1 MYPLKLTS
9 VLKDILW
16 GGTRLSEEYGKG
28 TPGQKIAEAWV
39 LSLRKD
45 GENRIENGSLSGKTL
60 SETGLFPEPFP
71 LLIKLIDAHDRLS
84 VQVHPNDAYA
94 RAAGLPAG
102 KTEMW
107 YVLDAKEGA
116 ELVYGIENVAK
127 ETLRKAAEEGK
138 LEPYLKRKKVRKGD
152 VFFIPAGLVHA
163 IGDGILIAEVQQNSN
178 TTYRLYDYD
187 RRDKDG
193 KARPLHIEEALRVL
207 DSTLPH
213 GENRPEILEK
223 TEKVTRE
230 RLCRCEYFETERLA
244 LSDTEY
250 SFDGEKM
257 RFFLCLDGEGAFCH
271 EGNRY
276 SFRKGDAYLVPSKTG
291 SFTIKTEKTCT
302 LLVVCEK
309 ERRTG

>member
-1 MYPLKLTS
+1 MYPLRLQS

-28 TPGQKIAEAWV
+28 TRGQKIAEAWV
-39 LSLRKD
+39 LTLRQD
-45 GENRIENGSLSGKTL
+45 GENRIENGPLAGKTL

-84 VQVHPNDAYA
+84 VQVHPNDEAA
-94 RAAGLPAG
+94 HAAGLPAG

-116 ELVYGIENVAK
+116 ELVYGIENIDK
-127 ETLRKAAEEGK
+127 ETLGKAAESGQ
-138 LEPYLKRKKVRKGD
+138 LEPYLKRKKVHKGD

-187 RRDKDG
+187 RRDKNG
-193 KARPLHIEEALRVL
+193 KTRPLHIKEALAVL

-213 GENRPEILEK
+213 GKNTPEMLEK
-223 TEKVTRE
+223 TEKMSRE
-230 RLCRCEYFETERLA
+230 RLCRCKYFETERLT
-244 LSDTEY
+244 LSDTAY
-250 SFDGEKM
+250 SFDGENM
-257 RFFLCLDGEGAFCH
+257 RFLLCLEGEGAFRH
-271 EGNRY
+271 NGIEY
-276 SFRKGDAYLVPSKTG
+276 PFRKGDAYLVPAKTG
-291 SFTIKTEKTCT
+291 RFSVETAKSCT
-302 LLVVCEK
+302 LLTV
-309 ERRTG
+309 

>member
-1 MYPLKLTS
+1 MYPLRLQS

-28 TPGQKIAEAWV
+28 TRGQKIAEAWV
-39 LSLRKD
+39 LALRQD
-45 GENRIENGSLSGKTL
+45 GENRIENGPLAGKTL

-84 VQVHPNDAYA
+84 VQVHPNDEAA
-94 RAAGLPAG
+94 HAAGLPAG

-116 ELVYGIENVAK
+116 ELVYGIENIDK
-127 ETLRKAAEEGK
+127 ETLGKAAESGQ
-138 LEPYLKRKKVRKGD
+138 LEPYLKRKKVHKGD

-193 KARPLHIEEALRVL
+193 KTRPLHIKEALAVL

-213 GENRPEILEK
+213 GKNTPEMLEK
-223 TEKVTRE
+223 TEKMSRE
-230 RLCRCEYFETERLA
+230 RLCRCKYFETERLT
-244 LSDTEY
+244 LSDTAY
-250 SFDGEKM
+250 SFDGENM
-257 RFFLCLDGEGAFCH
+257 RFLLCLEGEGAFRH
-271 EGNRY
+271 NGIGY
-276 SFRKGDAYLVPSKTG
+276 PFRKGDAYLVPAKTG
-291 SFTIKTEKTCT
+291 RFSVETAKSCT
-302 LLVVCEK
+302 LLTV
-309 ERRTG
+309 